1 MNQLIAGGAAFVLV
15 LVLWGLGR
23 RPSKTI
29 LSSTDAGMVA
39 AINRAQL
46 GLVDSGLD
54 KGAPS
59 PEPIADAADVQQVW
73 QRPSSEAQAIALRKR
88 LLRDSFNQGHPDE
101 RLEAI
106 QIAFEW
112 GHRSC
117 VPLLRRGLRDAD
129 ARIVQLSA
137 AAIERHRAG
146 HIPAAAQPVRPPR
159 NVARMR

>member
-29 LSSTDAGMVA
+29 LSSTDGGTIA

-46 GLVDSGLD
+46 GLVDGGLD
-54 KGAPS
+54 AGLPS
-59 PEPIADAADVQQVW
+59 PEPIGDAAKVLPVW
-73 QRPSSEAQAIALRKR
+73 QRPSSEVQAIALRKR
-88 LLRDSFNQGHPDE
+88 LLHLFNQGHPDE

-106 QIAFEW
+106 QIASEW
-112 GHRSC
+112 GHRSTI
-117 VPLLRRGLRDAD
+117 PLLRRGLRDVD
-129 ARIVQLSA
+129 PRIVQLAA
-137 AAIERHRAG
+137 AAIERHRGGAYL
-146 HIPAAAQPVRPPR
+146 ASAQPVRPPR

>member
-23 RPSKTI
+23 RPSKII
-29 LSSTDAGMVA
+29 LSSTDAAVVA

-46 GLVDSGLD
+46 ELVDGGFD
-54 KGAPS
+54 NGAPF
-59 PEPIADAADVQQVW
+59 PEPIGDAANVQQVW
-73 QRPSSEAQAIALRKR
+73 LRPSSEAQAIALRKR
-88 LLRDSFNQGHPDE
+88 LRHSFNQGQPDE

-112 GHRSC
+112 GHRSS
-117 VPLLRRGLRDAD
+117 VSLLRRGLRDAD

-146 HIPAAAQPVRPPR
+146 PSPARAQSVRPPR

>member
-29 LSSTDAGMVA
+29 LSSTDAGMIA

-46 GLVDSGLD
+46 GLVDDGLD
-54 KGAPS
+54 NGAPS
-59 PEPIADAADVQQVW
+59 PEPIGDAANAQQLW
-73 QRPSSEAQAIALRKR
+73 ERPCSEAQAIALRKR
-88 LLRDSFNQGHPDE
+88 LMHMFNQGHPDE

-106 QIAFEW
+106 QIASEW
-112 GHRSC
+112 GHRST
-117 VPLLRRGLRDAD
+117 VSLLRRGLRDVD
-129 ARIVQLSA
+129 PRIVQLSA
-137 AAIERHRAG
+137 AAIEPHRG
-146 HIPAAAQPVRPPR
+146 GYHPASAQPVRPPR